1 MVTSRLVPPNG
12 FTARCGN
19 GARGINAGWLGW
31 LGWLGWPGW
40 AGWAGL
46 GWLGRNIG
54 PDGKQADVFG
64 PLWIVLFTAWEL
76 NSEKKSCFHDFWIEL
91 FTR

>member
-1 MVTSRLVPPNG
+1 MLFIAWELNSEKKSCFHDLWGERGEEYGYFETFLRQLVPPNG
-12 FTARCGN
+12 FTARWRN

-46 GWLGRNIG
+46 GWLG
-54 PDGKQADVFG
+54 
-64 PLWIVLFTAWEL
+64 
-76 NSEKKSCFHDFWIEL
+76 
-91 FTR
+91 

>member
-1 MVTSRLVPPNG
+1 VAGLG
-12 FTARCGN
+12 WLAGLAGLAWLAR
-19 GARGINAGWLGW
+19 LGW
-31 LGWLGWPGW
+31 LGWK
-40 AGWAGL
+40 
-46 GWLGRNIG
+46 IG

-76 NSEKKSCFHDFWIEL
+76 NSEKKSCFHDVWIEL